1 VDLADR
7 KRRLRRELR
16 QRLRALA
23 PGTAAEAARRAA
35 AHLAASPELGAAR
48 RVILYAALPDELPS
62 RPLFDAALGAG
73 RPAFLPRPGPR
84 AILEV
89 APVARWEELRP
100 GRYGVLEPPAAHPGS
115 ALAAGDLVLVPGLAF
130 DRAGHRLGRGG
141 GWWDRTLGAAR
152 GVELTTVGVGFA
164 FQVLEVVPHGPGD
177 QALDALLTEDGWRRE
192 GAGREP

>member
-7 KRRLRRELR
+7 KRRMRRELR
-16 QRLRALA
+16 ERLRAIA
-23 PGTAAEAARRAA
+23 PDRAAEAARRVA
-35 AHLAASPELGAAR
+35 AHLAAGPELAGAR

-62 RPLFDAALGAG
+62 RPLFDAVVATRG
-73 RPAFLPRPGPR
+73 PVFLPRPGPH
-84 AILEV
+84 ATLEV
-89 APVARWEELRP
+89 APVGRWEELRP

-141 GWWDRTLGAAR
+141 GWWDRTLGAVR
-152 GVELTTVGVGFA
+152 GVELTAVGVGFA
-164 FQVLEVVPHGPGD
+164 FQLLEAVPHGPGD
-177 QALDALLTEDGWRRE
+177 EALDAVLTEDGWQRE